1 MPAISYSFSI
11 SVEKLETILRDW
23 NHTSHND
30 NDDAYTSD
38 RDAFVR
44 EATNALKA

>member
-30 NDDAYTSD
+30 NEISHMLIHQT
-38 RDAFVR
+38 
-44 EATNALKA
+44 EMLL